1 MIQEYINE
9 ETVINDDIYKAFN
22 DSVIC
27 QICKNIII
35 EPMMCMHCQNVY
47 CRQCIN
53 KWRIINAKCPL
64 RCINPNYQISHDIAK
79 ILSNLKFK
87 CKNCNNIFNYNDMKN
102 HLTGCKIL
110 TDYKNFFGIDED
122 IMLNGIFKKME
133 NKENIIFESK
143 DKIKS
148 KNIQFNI
155 IFYFYSNY
163 TRSKWGRENF
173 SYI

>member
-1 MIQEYINE
+1 
-9 ETVINDDIYKAFN
+9 
-22 DSVIC
+22 
-27 QICKNIII
+27 
-35 EPMMCMHCQNVY
+35 MCIHCQNVY

-102 HLTGCKIL
+102 HFTGCKIL
-110 TDYKNFFGIDED
+110 TDYKNFFDIDED

-133 NKENIIFESK
+133 NKENIVFESK